1 VTRPLLAK
9 HAGHMERDA
18 LYGCW
23 LWVDSLDRDGYGT
36 IWTGGPKQAHREFY
50 KQLVGPVADGLVL
63 DHLCRRRAC
72 VRPDHLEPVKG
83 AVNDLRRSWRVR
95 ARRTRC
101 GNGHDLS
108 TCITTPSSANG
119 GGGRLCRT
127 CQGPGKGLD
136 ARYFAEGGDFSG
148 IDRSVHPN
156 PPRWD
161 ANEPRDMLADMEA
174 VAEMYRKANR

>member
-1 VTRPLLAK
+1 MGATVTHPFLAK

-23 LWVDSLDRDGYGT
+23 IWVDSLDRDGYGT

-83 AVNDLRRSWRVR
+83 AVNDSRRRWAVR
-95 ARRTRC
+95 ARRETC
-101 GNGHDLS
+101 PKGHGLS
-108 TCITTPSSANG
+108 TSIVTPE
-119 GGGRLCRT
+119 GGRLCRE
-127 CQGPGKGLD
+127 CAAPGKGLD
-136 ARYFAEGGDFSG
+136 ARYFAEG
-148 IDRSVHPN
+148 
-156 PPRWD
+156 
-161 ANEPRDMLADMEA
+161 EA
-174 VAEMYRKANR
+174 A